1 MVKPKLV
8 AQRSRQKKNVT
19 SAVAHIN
26 ATFNNT
32 MITISDV
39 QGNVLSWSSAG
50 VAGFSGSRQST
61 PYAAQMAAENAAKK
75 AQVHGV
81 KNLEVY
87 LKGPGSGRE
96 AAVRALQ
103 SSGFLI
109 TLLADITPLAHNG
122 CRPSKRRR
130 T

>member
-1 MVKPKLV
+1 MVRV
-8 AQRSRQKKNVT
+8 VTQRKRQKKNVA
-19 SAVAHIN
+19 SAIAYVN
-26 ATFNNT
+26 STFNNT
-32 MITISDV
+32 VITISDV
-39 QGNVLSWSSAG
+39 QGNVLAWSSAG

-61 PYAAQMAAENAAKK
+61 PYAAQVAAEDVAKK

-103 SSGFLI
+103 SSGFII
-109 TLLADITPLAHNG
+109 TLVTDITPIAHNG
-122 CRPSKRRR
+122 CRAPKRRR